1 MKSLSP
7 NSKGGNCDPETLG
20 GFMNFLITGAGRGIG
35 FELTKLAL
43 ADGHNVY
50 ALVRNP
56 DKAKDLTE
64 LKNRYPS
71 KLRFLKADVR
81 VAEELKQAQTEIKN
95 TPLDVLINNAGILT
109 DSDIRHLTPDELQS
123 VFAVNAP
130 IQVTQTFLQNLKS
143 APAPKLVNITSLMGS
158 ISDNGSGGYYAYRMS
173 KAALNMFAKSFSV
186 DEPSITTLQL
196 HPGWVR
202 TNMGGPQAPVEPV
215 DSAKGLYKVIMTSK
229 PEQSGKFFNYDGRA
243 LPW

>member
-1 MKSLSP
+1 
-7 NSKGGNCDPETLG
+7 
-20 GFMNFLITGAGRGIG
+20 MNFLITGAGRGIG

-50 ALVRNP
+50 ALVRNAS
-56 DKAKDLTE
+56 KATELTE
-64 LKNRYPS
+64 LQS
-71 KLRFLKADVR
+71 KTPDRLKILNADVR
-81 VAEELKQAQTEIKN
+81 SAEDLKQAQTQLKN

-109 DSDIRHLTPDELQS
+109 DSDIQHLTPDELQS
-123 VFAVNAP
+123 VFAVNTFAP

-143 APAPKLVNITSLMGS
+143 ASAPKLVNITSLMGS

-173 KAALNMFAKSFSV
+173 KAALNMFAKSFSI

-202 TNMGGPQAPVEPV
+202 TSMGGPQAPVEPV
-215 DSAKGLYKVIMTSK
+215 DSAKGLYKVIMTAK
-229 PEQSGKFFNYDGRA
+229 PDQSGKFFNYDGRP

>member
-1 MKSLSP
+1 
-7 NSKGGNCDPETLG
+7 
-20 GFMNFLITGAGRGIG
+20 MNFLITGAGRGIG
-35 FELTKLAL
+35 FQLTKLAL

-56 DKAKDLTE
+56 DKAAELTE
-64 LKNRYPS
+64 LKMKNNDS
-71 KLRFLKADVR
+71 LHLLKADVR
-81 VAEELKQAQTEIKN
+81 SADELKQVQAQLKN
-95 TPLDVLINNAGILT
+95 TPIDVLINNAGILT
-109 DSDIRHLTPDELQS
+109 DSDIQHLTPDELQS
-123 VFAVNAP
+123 VFAVNTFAP
-130 IQVTQTFLQNLKS
+130 IQVTQTFLQNLKAAPS
-143 APAPKLVNITSLMGS
+143 AKLINITSLMGS

-186 DEPSITTLQL
+186 DEPTITTLQL

-202 TNMGGPQAPVEPV
+202 TSMGGPQAPVEPV

-229 PEQSGKFFNYDGRA
+229 ADQSGKFFNYDGRP